1 MTRNIDVGVEIKA
14 NSSDLV
20 SGARSAKE
28 AIGGLGDATRKAGA
42 DAQNYTSQTDRQAS
56 SLASLAGKAGAAAAA
71 YVSFQAA
78 MSGGKAV
85 LDAAIAQERLTNTLQ
100 VGMGSAEAAS
110 QEISFLRKESE
121 KLGLQ
126 FVTTADQY
134 AKLAAAAKGTT
145 LEGQKTR
152 DIFLGVAKAG
162 TVLGFSADQTAGA
175 INALQQMI
183 SKGKVS
189 AEELNGQLGER
200 LPGALQ
206 MAARAMDMTTA
217 ELMDLMQNGKLTAEQ
232 LLPKLAA
239 ELEKTFGT
247 QAQEAAKGLNAQIN
261 RLDNAFEQL
270 KIAIG
275 NLGVVEVLSDGIQLA
290 TRFVNALSGVG
301 QQLSMV
307 DAQKQKIQS
316 MRSEL
321 ESLNNRK
328 AIPLIG
334 DLIFDKKQADL
345 LSQRIDDGI
354 NDLKR
359 FEREAFLAAEQGA
372 AFKPGKKPALPDEEV
387 KKQKEARDVADQA
400 AKARAREAQQAVD
413 SSNRIISALK
423 LETDQIGKSAAQKKL
438 LSAAAEAAKAPTK
451 DLAMQIMVSA
461 QAFAEAADREEA
473 LKEADK
479 VRLEGLKK
487 LQQQEQQTARAAEEA
502 AQRSAAEWNNLWSGV
517 EMTAKQSFIQFA
529 AHGTSAIQSIGQAI
543 KMSIIDM
550 LYQLTVRKW
559 IINIG
564 ATMGASMGM
573 TTANAAANTL
583 NMTNIGSSALN
594 LVKSGFGITGA
605 IGSGLS
611 KLGGLFG
618 SPGLSSFGSG
628 MMGSMGTGM
637 FSNIGGAGTAFIG
650 GPGTALGGSGMGS
663 MASMGSTFAAAAG
676 PLIANLVGF
685 KVGSMIAGDKKIFG
699 MNGNITSLIGTVFG
713 GPVGAVI
720 GGAFNALFGHGP
732 MKFRQQ
738 VAIGEASA
746 DGFDGRVTD
755 VFRAKGGLFVG
766 NKHKERAAENQ
777 DQLVQLFDETIKG
790 FGKSAKDFA
799 ANLGLNA
806 DAVTGYSK
814 TIRLESEKGKAL
826 TEEAIQGMLTGIG
839 EDFAHGLIPEID
851 SLRKSGESAFDAL
864 SRLNTEFTTLVNI
877 GATLGHSLAGTRAFV
892 GSASFTQRS
901 DFIDA
906 AGGLDKLMQNANL
919 FAENFLTV
927 EERLRPAQ
935 EKLTED
941 LGKLGLSAD
950 LTREDFKKLALSF
963 GEVGGISQEVFVGL
977 MNSVRDFVEVRAM
990 QDQLK
995 QGVAKEDLS
1004 GLRNYFAENFLGL
1017 DAQLAPRRAA
1027 LNEELKKLGLSTD
1040 LTREGFIRLVQS
1052 FGQVNG
1058 VSEEMYVS
1066 LLKLAPAYLEVINAQ
1081 DLLQQQQRQGLLD
1094 NLASAYNDLEKSV
1107 SKSRTDATNRYNDAL
1122 KPINERIQ
1130 TLNNSV
1136 GKLKSLSDAL
1146 KSTLESI
1153 RPITRDQAKQQLRD
1167 ALSGKSP
1174 LDIDNLRGALSAVD
1188 KISLKDFGS
1197 TFDFE
1202 EERRRTANLVDAL
1215 KGKTD
1220 KALTTEEKMLRSAED
1235 QKELL
1240 DEGFKNEMSRL
1251 DSILEQAK
1259 NQVNAS
1265 NNLSTSIKSLADAIA
1280 GFNLRAV
1287 QAGVPTIGNGSVSG
1301 NPNISDQQIRDFI
1314 KTPGLTDMD
1323 IYNAAKKHGVS
1334 FQQYADA
1341 TGQKVEDLYAWADK
1355 NRLKRFAKGGMHSGG
1370 LRIVGE
1376 RGPELE
1382 FTGPSRIASN
1392 SEFKNLLR
1400 SDDLS
1405 SDIKELTRQIKKVV
1419 SFTKNT
1425 SNKLDQVTRNGTA
1438 IRTKG
1443 VA

>member
-1 MTRNIDVGVEIKA
+1 MSALGSLVVKLALDHAEYTQGLDRTSQAALKFAQNSQRNFDEAAQTVKQFFSGFAIGAAGVVASFASIDSVITRTKSQIDILASLDDAAQKTGSRIEDLSRIEQVARNFGDDFSIVEAGLSRLAKGLATFDDGSNDTIRALNSIGVSSKDASGNLRTAGDIYIDVAKKLQDFEDGANKTAVANALFGKSGADLLPIINNLAQGIDNARGVTERETSQADQLNNMLAASRTRVDQLFQGMAIDLLPTLINIGNAISGSSTTLQDFNSVSSIASGLLKGLAIAGRLVIDTFSNVGREIGGRAAQLAALGRLDFKGAGFIGEQLTQDFLKSGIEFDKFVDQVLNGDKEIKQQVESGGVKKTLDFVLKLPPANSDASKSFKQTVDASKQFIDSLKKESEQLGKSTFEIKRMEAAKLGVSKVADPLIDKIESETKANKELKDRMDEVKRITDSVATAQEKYNEKLAKLEKLKPDLSAESYSRALLQAQDELNKTQDKTKDTTDQVSQLWVQSVRNIQTTLSNSLFNFFDNGLDGMLQNIKRTVLQIA
-14 NSSDLV
+14 SEFAGLKIGQYLGLDKIMSGKASIGSLFSGGATLNSLFGFGKSATQLSAE
-20 SGARSAKE
+20 SGALGLWGKLGAKVPSTGLF
-28 AIGGLGDATRKAGA
+28 GGLGSLGGTSLGA
-42 DAQNYTSQTDRQAS
+42 I
-56 SLASLAGKAGAAAAA
+56 GGAAAA
-71 YVSFQAA
+71 
-78 MSGGKAV
+78 
-85 LDAAIAQERLTNTLQ
+85 L
-100 VGMGSAEAAS
+100 
-110 QEISFLRKESE
+110 
-121 KLGLQ
+121 
-126 FVTTADQY
+126 
-134 AKLAAAAKGTT
+134 
-145 LEGQKTR
+145 
-152 DIFLGVAKAG
+152 
-162 TVLGFSADQTAGA
+162 
-175 INALQQMI
+175 
-183 SKGKVS
+183 
-189 AEELNGQLGER
+189 
-200 LPGALQ
+200 
-206 MAARAMDMTTA
+206 MA
-217 ELMDLMQNGKLTAEQ
+217 
-232 LLPKLAA
+232 
-239 ELEKTFGT
+239 
-247 QAQEAAKGLNAQIN
+247 
-261 RLDNAFEQL
+261 
-270 KIAIG
+270 
-275 NLGVVEVLSDGIQLA
+275 
-290 TRFVNALSGVG
+290 
-301 QQLSMV
+301 
-307 DAQKQKIQS
+307 
-316 MRSEL
+316 
-321 ESLNNRK
+321 
-328 AIPLIG
+328 
-334 DLIFDKKQADL
+334 
-345 LSQRIDDGI
+345 
-354 NDLKR
+354 
-359 FEREAFLAAEQGA
+359 
-372 AFKPGKKPALPDEEV
+372 
-387 KKQKEARDVADQA
+387 
-400 AKARAREAQQAVD
+400 
-413 SSNRIISALK
+413 
-423 LETDQIGKSAAQKKL
+423 
-438 LSAAAEAAKAPTK
+438 
-451 DLAMQIMVSA
+451 
-461 QAFAEAADREEA
+461 
-473 LKEADK
+473 
-479 VRLEGLKK
+479 
-487 LQQQEQQTARAAEEA
+487 
-502 AQRSAAEWNNLWSGV
+502 
-517 EMTAKQSFIQFA
+517 
-529 AHGTSAIQSIGQAI
+529 SIG
-543 KMSIIDM
+543 
-550 LYQLTVRKW
+550 
-559 IINIG
+559 
-564 ATMGASMGM
+564 
-573 TTANAAANTL
+573 
-583 NMTNIGSSALN
+583 IGSSIAGN
-594 LVKSGFGITGA
+594 K
-605 IGSGLS
+605 
-611 KLGGLFG
+611 KLGGIG
-618 SPGLSSFGSG
+618 
-628 MMGSMGTGM
+628 GTGM
-637 FSNIGGAGTAFIG
+637 
-650 GPGTALGGSGMGS
+650 S
-663 MASMGSTFAAAAG
+663 M
-676 PLIANLVGF
+676 
-685 KVGSMIAGDKKIFG
+685 
-699 MNGNITSLIGTVFG
+699 IGTVFG
-713 GPVGAVI
+713 GPIGAI
-720 GGAFNALFGHGP
+720 LGGAINALFGHGP

-738 VAIGEASA
+738 VAMGEASA
-746 DGFDGRVTD
+746 DGFEGRVTD

-766 NKHKERAAENQ
+766 NKHKEQSAQNAEE
-777 DQLVQLFDETIKG
+777 LIRLFDDTIKG
-790 FGKSAKDFA
+790 FSKSASSFA
-799 ANLGLNA
+799 ANLGLSA
-806 DAVTGYSK
+806 DSIAGYSK

-826 TEEAIQGMLTGIG
+826 TEEAIQKMLTGIG
-839 EDFAHGLIPEID
+839 EDFARGIVPEID
-851 SLRKSGESAFDAL
+851 RLKKSGESAFDAL
-864 SRLNTEFTTLVNI
+864 SRLNSEFSTLVNV
-877 GATLGHSLAGTRAFV
+877 GTALGHSLAGTRAFV

-906 AGGLDKLMQNANL
+906 AGGMDKLMQNANL

-1004 GLRNYFAENFLGL
+1004 GLRNYFTENFLGL

-1188 KISLKDFGS
+1188 KISLKYFGS

-1220 KALTTEEKMLRSAED
+1220 KALTTEEKMLRSTED

-1251 DSILEQAK
+1251 DSILDQAK

-1376 RGPELE
+1376 LGPELE